1 MKQYLSGILA
11 LACLLGLAAC
21 GGRGAPEGAEDISI
35 PEDMFS
41 VDVLCE
47 DMSVDQIAYAAYAGG
62 AFRTMGGEAI
72 LDRDPSEKE
81 NLFTLRFSLD
91 DFEEGDDL
99 AEFSIALSPVRPGD
113 KVDPKLA
120 EPVAI
125 PAELGKAYTVLLSG
139 SSDSGFTAELE

>member
-1 MKQYLSGILA
+1 
-11 LACLLGLAAC
+11 
-21 GGRGAPEGAEDISI
+21 
-35 PEDMFS
+35 MFS

-99 AEFSIALSPVRPGD
+99 AEFSISLSPVRPGG